1 MVTRTAGFTGILAS
15 LFVAAL
21 AFTVTGTATAGPAR
35 LASAAGQRQTA
46 PNQASAWNALLG
58 RARDLGTSRAASA
71 DMLVTLHEPRRP
83 VAVLRWAARHGL
95 RAQWF
100 TGQPTV
106 LLTARPAVLGRA
118 LGVRI
123 DDFRLPG
130 YPVFYAS
137 AGTSQ
142 IPASLH
148 SEVAA
153 LGRIS
158 SFGQLKAESS
168 HLKAEGVPLGGL
180 APDGFADAYD
190 IRPLWHHGDL
200 GQGETIVF
208 FEVDGYLPSDLAT
221 YASRFGLP
229 PFADPLPHIGPLN
242 LKPAG
247 ESNLDL
253 EAAHGL
259 APDAKLVYVNLSSF
273 GGKNASP
280 AAQFQQAFSAVNA
293 RYPGAIWSVSLGQ
306 CEDIFSSRPDRRE
319 RRRRARRAAW
329 DVGLRRQRRQRRPGM
344 PGCPPA
350 GLPDPCGGH
359 LVPRRPSAGDQ
370 RGRDHPGADHGGPV
384 SGRDGLDGAAAVP
397 GLHRWPVGH
406 VHRAVV
412 AAGSQRRQLLL
423 GRKICGQPSGSYCRE
438 VPDVSADAAQETG
451 AAIRF
456 MGKWATAGGTSL
468 ATPVWAAMTALID
481 QYLRSKGGKPVGFAN
496 PLLYQLARSSPPY
509 RPFHDVTVGTN
520 DFYPAG
526 PGYDM
531 VTGLGTP
538 DAWNLARDLTP
549 LTRRS

>member
-1 MVTRTAGFTGILAS
+1 MRSSVTEGATVGDKDGRFHRHPRIPL
-15 LFVAAL
+15 VAAL

-35 LASAAGQRQTA
+35 LASAAGQRPTA

-106 LLTARPAVLGRA
+106 LLTARPAVLAAPSVCASMTSGC
-118 LGVRI
+118 
-123 DDFRLPG
+123 
-130 YPVFYAS
+130 PVIPSSTCS

-229 PFADPLPHIGPLN
+229 PFADPLPHIGLLN
-242 LKPAG
+242 LKPC
-247 ESNLDL
+247 
-253 EAAHGL
+253 
-259 APDAKLVYVNLSSF
+259 
-273 GGKNASP
+273 
-280 AAQFQQAFSAVNA
+280 A
-293 RYPGAIWSVSLGQ
+293 RATWTWRRRTG
-306 CEDIFSSRPDRRE
+306 SRPTRS
-319 RRRRARRAAW
+319 W
-329 DVGLRRQRRQRRPGM
+329 
-344 PGCPPA
+344 
-350 GLPDPCGGH
+350 
-359 LVPRRPSAGDQ
+359 S
-370 RGRDHPGADHGGPV
+370 
-384 SGRDGLDGAAAVP
+384 
-397 GLHRWPVGH
+397 
-406 VHRAVV
+406 
-412 AAGSQRRQLLL
+412 
-423 GRKICGQPSGSYCRE
+423 
-438 VPDVSADAAQETG
+438 
-451 AAIRF
+451 
-456 MGKWATAGGTSL
+456 TS
-468 ATPVWAAMTALID
+468 T
-481 QYLRSKGGKPVGFAN
+481 
-496 PLLYQLARSSPPY
+496 
-509 RPFHDVTVGTN
+509 
-520 DFYPAG
+520 
-526 PGYDM
+526 
-531 VTGLGTP
+531 
-538 DAWNLARDLTP
+538 
-549 LTRRS
+549 